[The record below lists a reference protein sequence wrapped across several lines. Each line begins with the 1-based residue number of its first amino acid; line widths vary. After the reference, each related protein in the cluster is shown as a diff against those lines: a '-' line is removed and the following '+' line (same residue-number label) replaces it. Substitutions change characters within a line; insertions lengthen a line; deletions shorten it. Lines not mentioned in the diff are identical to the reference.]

1 MRIISQGQGHG
12 LRLIEAR
19 RPSSLSESIFI
30 WNSHNI
36 KSGLTGSMMR
46 ACGGCNIHGSGA
58 RWMDRFFLLH
68 VDFHIWVI
76 KFIIWL
82 AAALACDYSGY
93 GTQGALLYVTCG
105 NKGGS
110 RPSPE
115 SLCGCW
121 KKNCSV
127 WLLWSGTVFS
137 SVYLLPSVPFPPFSS
152 QPLANISSWL
162 FCLPRSWLPW
172 LPTGA
177 LWAPHPSSKYS

>member
-1 MRIISQGQGHG
+1 MK
-12 LRLIEAR
+12 
-19 RPSSLSESIFI
+19 P
-30 WNSHNI
+30 
-36 KSGLTGSMMR
+36 GLTGSMMS

-58 RWMDRFFLLH
+58 RWMDGFFLLH

-93 GTQGALLYVTCG
+93 GAQGALLYVTCG

-127 WLLWSGTVFS
+127 WLLWSGTAFS
-137 SVYLLPSVPFPPFSS
+137 SVYLFPSVLFPPLFFPTPRKHFFLTLLFAKILVTMATNWRFMSTSS
-152 QPLANISSWL
+152 LI
-162 FCLPRSWLPW
+162 
-172 LPTGA
+172 
-177 LWAPHPSSKYS
+177 

>member
-1 MRIISQGQGHG
+1 
-12 LRLIEAR
+12 
-19 RPSSLSESIFI
+19 
-30 WNSHNI
+30 
-36 KSGLTGSMMR
+36 MR

-137 SVYLLPSVPFPPFSS
+137 FVYRPSFCSVSPPFLPNPS
-152 QPLANISSWL
+152 QTFLPDSFVCQDPGYHGYQLALYEHLIPHLNIPSY
-162 FCLPRSWLPW
+162 
-172 LPTGA
+172 
-177 LWAPHPSSKYS
+177 LW